1 MINPRILTY
10 GVVSPSVVVG
20 GILLAADQLLGVEEL
35 TVGPSSNLVH
45 HRGLQI
51 NEDSPAW

>member
-20 GILLAADQLLGVEEL
+20 GILLAADQLLRVEEL
-35 TVGPSSNLVH
+35 TVGPSSYLVH
-45 HRGLQI
+45 HRRLQI
-51 NEDSPAW
+51 YEDSPAW